1 MVGEVSVVDG
11 SVAYFRPV
19 ESKSIFTYN
28 STNNKWSELLGC
40 PNYAFSLA
48 VVNSLLTAIGGRKP
62 NDELTN
68 SLLSLTD
75 NKWTKRFPPMPT
87 KRCVT
92 VAVCSSR
99 SLVVAGGSTGYMKL
113 STVEVM
119 DTETLQWFTASS
131 LPLPLYR
138 ASATLCG
145 DQVYMLGGFYQSG
158 KPSKSVF
165 TCSLAALRQSC
176 QPQSLVARLKT
187 LSLASK
193 PEVWHQLADTPVTL
207 STCTSLHGR
216 LLTVGG
222 RDSDNKKTT
231 AIHMYNTTTNSWE
244 VISHMTTPRHQCSVA
259 VLPHNELMVV
269 GGFIAGGDKTDSVE
283 IASIV

>member
-1 MVGEVSVVDG
+1 
-11 SVAYFRPV
+11 
-19 ESKSIFTYN
+19 
-28 STNNKWSELLGC
+28 
-40 PNYAFSLA
+40 
-48 VVNSLLTAIGGRKP
+48 
-62 NDELTN
+62 
-68 SLLSLTD
+68 
-75 NKWTKRFPPMPT
+75 
-87 KRCVT
+87 
-92 VAVCSSR
+92 
-99 SLVVAGGSTGYMKL
+99 MKL

-207 STCTSLHGR
+207 STCTSLHGQ
-216 LLTVGG
+216 LLAVGG
-222 RDSDNKKTT
+222 ADSDGKKTT
-231 AIHMYNTTTNSWE
+231 VIHMYNTTTNSRE
-244 VISHMTTPRHQCSVA
+244 VISHMTTPRCRCLVA
-259 VLPHNELMVV
+259 VFPHNELMVV